1 MLKLFGDL
9 FSLTVSALQWLQT
22 WWLFTIFN
30 LIFYQLVT
38 FPNTHY
44 RGQVLIFYFEQLLIM
59 DSDFAAGED
68 TAFVND
74 EISSII
80 KEAIGKGS

>member
-1 MLKLFGDL
+1 
-9 FSLTVSALQWLQT
+9 
-22 WWLFTIFN
+22 
-30 LIFYQLVT
+30 
-38 FPNTHY
+38 
-44 RGQVLIFYFEQLLIM
+44 M

-80 KEAIGKGS
+80 KEAIGKGSYKNIMFLSVSVLN